1 VKVLVVGGGAREHAL
16 CAAIA
21 RSPLATSVLCA
32 PGNGGTAAVAGNAAV
47 GADDIPA
54 LVELARA
61 NAIEFAVIGPEA
73 PLVLGVVDALQAAG
87 ILTFGPNRAAAQLE
101 GSKVFSKGFMV
112 RHGVPTAAAA
122 TFSDAD
128 AAAAHVR
135 AHGKAFVVKADG
147 LASGKGVVVANDVA
161 ETLDAID
168 RIMRKREFGASG
180 ERVLLEQRLIGE
192 EVSFHVVMDG
202 ERYVPLAAAQ
212 DHKRLRDGDQGP
224 NTGGMGAYSP
234 PPVVTHAVEQK
245 ILDKVVRPTLA
256 GLRSEGIAYRGALFI
271 GLMISEGEPYVIEYN
286 TRFGDPETQVL
297 LARYQGDVL
306 PLLLAAARGDLTS
319 VRAEFK
325 LGAAICVVV
334 APDGYPGPSR
344 KGLPIRGLEAAAAF
358 PGVAVHH
365 AGTRREG
372 DTVVTTGGRTLSV
385 TAAASD
391 IDAAAEQVYAALA
404 RIEFEGAH
412 FRRDIAWRARKRDH
426 A

>member
-1 VKVLVVGGGAREHAL
+1 
-16 CAAIA
+16 
-21 RSPLATSVLCA
+21 
-32 PGNGGTAAVAGNAAV
+32 
-47 GADDIPA
+47 
-54 LVELARA
+54 
-61 NAIEFAVIGPEA
+61 
-73 PLVLGVVDALQAAG
+73 
-87 ILTFGPNRAAAQLE
+87 
-101 GSKVFSKGFMV
+101 
-112 RHGVPTAAAA
+112 VPTAAAE

-135 AHGKAFVVKADG
+135 AHGKPFVVKADG
-147 LASGKGVVVANDVA
+147 LASGKGVIVANDVA

-180 ERVLLEQRLIGE
+180 ERVLLEQRLVGE

-234 PPVVTHAVEQK
+234 PPVVTPAVEQK

-286 TRFGDPETQVL
+286 TRFGDPETQV
-297 LARYQGDVL
+297 VL
-306 PLLLAAARGDLTS
+306 PRLQSDLAALLLAAARGDLRS

-325 LGAAICVVV
+325 PGAAICVVI
-334 APDGYPGPSR
+334 APNGYPGRSA
-344 KGLPIRGLEAAAAF
+344 KGVPIRGLDAAAAL

-372 DTVVTTGGRTLSV
+372 DAVVTTGGRVLSV
-385 TAAASD
+385 TAAAAD
-391 IDAAAEQVYAALA
+391 IDTAAAQAYAAVA
-404 RIEFEGAH
+404 RIELEGAH